1 MVALGR
7 GKEAEG
13 VTKTGQGRGV
23 GRECLG
29 VPGPLETENNFCY
42 TMQLYCL
49 VGLHFTLSTA
59 LPKTVLPYSLL
70 ALLIIKLLSC
80 FWHLI
85 KNHCTATQ

>member
-13 VTKTGQGRGV
+13 VTKTGQGGGV
-23 GRECLG
+23 GMECLG

-59 LPKTVLPYSLL
+59 LPKTVLP
-70 ALLIIKLLSC
+70 
-80 FWHLI
+80 
-85 KNHCTATQ
+85 CTALDRITHNQAPELFLASH